1 MDLAGPPPV
10 GPRALPE
17 NILPRLGAEEP
28 GAAEECLDR
37 YGPLVWS
44 LARRHTRTPA
54 EAEDAVQEIFLSIW
68 KDASRFD
75 PDKASETTF
84 VAMIARRRLI
94 DLFRRKDR
102 RPETSFA
109 ENELERVPDVAAAKI
124 EERTDVGLAARAIQG
139 LKPKERQAVMLSIY
153 QGMSHSEISNH
164 LKLPIGSVK
173 TYIRRGLSQV
183 RKTLQQG
190 RDPLKKLTVAT

>member
-1 MDLAGPPPV
+1 MQDD
-10 GPRALPE
+10 
-17 NILPRLGAEEP
+17 ILPRLGAGES
-28 GAAEECLDR
+28 GAAEQCLDR
-37 YGPLVWS
+37 YGSLVWS

-68 KDASRFD
+68 KHADRFD
-75 PDKASETTF
+75 PAKASETTF
-84 VAMIARRRLI
+84 VAMVARRRLI

-102 RPETSFA
+102 RPETAFG
-109 ENELERVPDVAAAKI
+109 EGEQELVLDVAAGKI
-124 EERTDVGLAARAIQG
+124 EERTDAGLAARAIQE

-173 TYIRRGLSQV
+173 TYIRRGLAQV